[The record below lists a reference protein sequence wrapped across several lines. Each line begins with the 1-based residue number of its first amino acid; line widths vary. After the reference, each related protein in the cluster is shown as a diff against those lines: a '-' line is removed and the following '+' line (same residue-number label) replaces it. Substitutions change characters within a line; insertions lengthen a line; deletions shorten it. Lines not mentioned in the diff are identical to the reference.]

1 MKNIFRSFDE
11 FQEELSNVINF
22 HDMVNDT
29 IVSMLKVTGPVYVP
43 EEEQDDYRF
52 SYLDLDDTYTTK
64 AVMID
69 PTDPGKY
76 CLSVTSDYDGKTRLI
91 YLDDINN
98 DIVIEQEIIGLVFD
112 TFNNSHLSDKK
123 NKYILKNVKY

>member
-69 PTDPGKY
+69 PTNPEKY
-76 CLSVTSDYDGKTRLI
+76 CLSVVSDYDGKTRLI
-91 YLDDINN
+91 YLDNINN
-98 DIVIEQEIIGLVFD
+98 DIVIEQEIIGLIFD
-112 TFNNSHLSDKK
+112 AFNKSQISDKK
-123 NKYILKNVKY
+123 

>member
-22 HDMVNDT
+22 HNMVNDT
-29 IVSMLKVTGPVYVP
+29 IVSMLKVTGTIYVP
-43 EEEQDDYRF
+43 EDKQDKYHYA
-52 SYLDLDDTYTTK
+52 YLDLDDTYSTK

-69 PTDPGKY
+69 PTDPEKY
-76 CLSVTSDYDGKTRLI
+76 CLSVASDYDGKTRFI

-98 DIVIEQEIIGLVFD
+98 DIVIKQEIIGLVFD
-112 TFNNSHLSDKK
+112 TFNKFNK
-123 NKYILKNVKY
+123 N

>member
-1 MKNIFRSFDE
+1 MKNIFRSFNE

-29 IVSMLKVTGPVYVP
+29 IISMLKVTGPVYVP

-69 PTDPGKY
+69 PTNPEKY
-76 CLSVTSDYDGKTRLI
+76 CLSTVSDYDGKTRLI
-91 YLDDINN
+91 YLEDINN

-112 TFNNSHLSDKK
+112 VFNKSHISDKK
-123 NKYILKNVKY
+123 

>member
-22 HDMVNDT
+22 HNMVNDT

-43 EEEQDDYRF
+43 EDEQDDYRF
-52 SYLDLDDTYTTK
+52 TYLDLDDTYTIK

-69 PTDPGKY
+69 PTNPAKY
-76 CLSVTSDYDGKTRLI
+76 CLSVVSDYDGKTRLI

-98 DIVIEQEIIGLVFD
+98 DIVIEEKIIGLVFD
-112 TFNNSHLSDKK
+112 TFNKSHISDKK
-123 NKYILKNVKY
+123 